1 MQKQGKEKKR
11 RLLTDAILRAAFN
24 NKYVAKSKC
33 CSTVQGC
40 DHVSLFRQGDE
51 ADRLISNLKL

>member
-24 NKYVAKSKC
+24 NKYVAKIKMLQHIVGVRAFFGMG
-33 CSTVQGC
+33 TK
-40 DHVSLFRQGDE
+40 
-51 ADRLISNLKL
+51 LI